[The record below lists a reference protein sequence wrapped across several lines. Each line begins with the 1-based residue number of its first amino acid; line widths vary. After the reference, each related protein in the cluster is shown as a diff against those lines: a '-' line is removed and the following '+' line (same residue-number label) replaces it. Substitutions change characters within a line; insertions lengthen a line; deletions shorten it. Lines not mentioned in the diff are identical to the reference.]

1 MSASAKPRILLVD
14 DEESYRK
21 SLALYLNRTRQY
33 EIVEA
38 SSGRQA
44 IGALK
49 QLHYDLAILD
59 HEMGEMSGLNVMQ
72 WIFEQKMK
80 LPVIV
85 LTGAGSET
93 IAVEMMKLGA
103 YDYVRKDQMEL
114 NQFPVLINATLD
126 KHRFQMD
133 RERAKDSAASRNA
146 SSTAPDPLRD
156 TTSLFSQSAETVL
169 GLIAEELEEYH
180 DRVRPRMNAATQND
194 VDQIMTNLEEQLRLI
209 SLFTKTLADL
219 TLLAGNQDTARGLA
233 ENREEGEHKDPA
245 KYTRKPAEK

>member
-1 MSASAKPRILLVD
+1 MNSGSKPRILLAD

-21 SLALYLNRTRQY
+21 SLSLYLTRTRQY

-44 IGALK
+44 IEALK

-59 HEMGEMSGLNVMQ
+59 HEMGEVSGLNVMQ

-80 LPVIV
+80 LPVII

-133 RERAKDSAASRNA
+133 RERAGKPGLSAV
-146 SSTAPDPLRD
+146 APNGGQDPLRD

-169 GLIAEELEEYH
+169 GLIAEELDEYH
-180 DRVRPRMNAATQND
+180 DRVRPRLAPSTQSD
-194 VDQIMTNLEEQLRLI
+194 VDQIMKNLEEQLKLV

-219 TLLAGNQDTARGLA
+219 ALLSGAPDGSGQVVGDSESDVQKN
-233 ENREEGEHKDPA
+233 P
-245 KYTRKPAEK
+245 TRYSGKPAGK